1 MLNKIANF
9 IEREHL
15 LKPGGRVIV
24 AVSGGADSVCLLLV
38 LRQLGYQVEAVHCN
52 FQLRGEESLR
62 DEEFVKSLC
71 EKLGVNIHLIHFDTV
86 VYAELHQVGIE
97 MAARELRY
105 NYFEQ
110 LRRDIGADEIC
121 VAHHQDDSAETVMMN
136 LLRGTGLRGLT
147 GIHPRQGHLVRPLLC
162 VSRKEIEVWLAEQG
176 QGYMIDST
184 NLSPFTT
191 RNLIRLEVF
200 PRIIQKWPSAT
211 ENILKSARR
220 VQEALR
226 VYEESM
232 KSAISRLVIDDSIAI
247 SELLREPSPESLL
260 FEWLSPAGFLPVQ
273 IEQLA
278 ASLPDVA
285 SGRMWISATHEL
297 YVHQGKLH
305 RAPVEAC
312 RPTLRLPET
321 GTYVY
326 DETTHFRVRLAD
338 KWTFDASEQSAV
350 LDASKCRFPLT
361 VRPIQSAD
369 RFQPLGMTGT
379 KLVSDYLTDRHLS
392 IREKRRQL
400 VMTDAT
406 GQIIWLVGH
415 RIDHRQRIT
424 PLTRQALVVE
434 LSLRC
439 NYSVPE
445 HCCLGGSERDSP
457 KQYTF
462 R

>member
-1 MLNKIANF
+1 MLNKIAHF

-24 AVSGGADSVCLLLV
+24 AVSGGADSICLLLV
-38 LRQLGYQVEAVHCN
+38 LRQLGYHVEAVHCN

-71 EKLGVNIHLIHFDTV
+71 DKLGVNIHLIHFDTV

-176 QGYMIDST
+176 QDYMIDST

-232 KSAISRLVIDDSIAI
+232 KSAISGLVIDDSIAI

-278 ASLPDVA
+278 ASLLDVA
-285 SGRMWISATHEL
+285 SGRMWMSATHEL

-305 RAPVEAC
+305 LAPVEAC

-326 DETTHFRVRLAD
+326 DETTRFRVRLAD
-338 KWTFDASEQSAV
+338 KWTFDVSEKSAV

-361 VRPIQSAD
+361 VRPIQPGD

-434 LSLRC
+434 LSLRATLC
-439 NYSVPE
+439 
-445 HCCLGGSERDSP
+445 
-457 KQYTF
+457 
-462 R
+462 